1 MDPENRKL
9 IQSSEFVVFNEDSV
23 FSNRTQPKKIDRRV
37 SFDLMR
43 SDEDEPIDQDESV
56 IRQIVEVDLEP
67 PLPNPNWQEVHY

>member
-1 MDPENRKL
+1 MGPGELEFNPESDMVL
-9 IQSSEFVVFNEDSV
+9 NEDSIL
-23 FSNRTQPKKIDRRV
+23 SEQTQLEKVSKRV

-67 PLPNPNWQEVHY
+67 PLPNPIWEEVH

>member
-1 MDPENRKL
+1 MDLENRKL
-9 IQSSEFVVFNEDSV
+9 IQSNEFVVFNEDSI
-23 FSNRTQPKKIDRRV
+23 FSNQTQPKTIDRRV

-67 PLPNPNWQEVHY
+67 PLPNPIWEEVH